1 MAGKPTAELPRWRAE
16 QAGWGNDWCITC
28 DGLKRPI
35 LHLIKPTAYFT
46 DFPPSKSD
54 PDAVVL
60 SEDAARESG
69 RYVATPAIRAEI
81 ERLERE
87 RAELIAEAMNAAED
101 CEKAGYD
108 GAKTLKALPDVMGVL
123 HAVANSRSVSEVGLA
138 RATARSLLSR
148 LTKKESPNDAAE

>member
-1 MAGKPTAELPRWRAE
+1 MTGKPTAELPRWRAE
-16 QAGWGNDWCITC
+16 QAGWGSDWCITC

-108 GAKTLKALPDVMGVL
+108 GLEAVKALPELMEL
-123 HAVANSRSVSEVGLA
+123 ITYLA
-138 RATARSLLSR
+138 RGDRKYTYEVSQISARDILNR
-148 LTKKESPNDAAE
+148 LTKKESPNDAA